1 MAQIDEIKAKIK
13 ALRAETE
20 ANSITPDSLGLIL
33 DDMASLIGSQN
44 SGPIGV
50 ASPYI
55 DITLKIEQGNLVLYP
70 VEYLPTGADASTFE
84 IRLMRHVS
92 TRDRN
97 FDKKGYRKVAGWRIP
112 QNVNNPESRF
122 QFYRWPYTPGAATII
137 SNTPDEIGGQVVED
151 KFPRVI
157 VHYGRYKQEF
167 IFTETP
173 HGKSRE
179 QIVIRQFGLAVFDGR
194 TRISNIARFSLR
206 VVGNEIPNGV
216 DFSFTFEKGEMLK
229 EKI

>member
-33 DDMASLIGSQN
+33 DDMASLIGGQN

-50 ASPYI
+50 TSPYI
-55 DITLKIEQGNLVLYP
+55 DITLKIEDGNLVLYP
-70 VEYLPTGADASTFE
+70 VEYLPAGADASTYE
-84 IRLMRHVS
+84 IRLMRQVS

-112 QNVNNPESRF
+112 QNVNNPKSRF
-122 QFYRWPYTPGAATII
+122 QFYRWPYMPGAATLI
-137 SNTPDEIGGQVVED
+137 SNSPDEIGKQVVED
-151 KFPRVI
+151 NFPNII

-173 HGKSRE
+173 YDDSRE
-179 QIVIRQFGLAVFDGR
+179 QIVVRQFGLAVFDGR

-206 VVGNEIPNGV
+206 VVSNDTADGV
-216 DFSFTFEKGEMLK
+216 DFSFTFEKGKRLK
-229 EKI
+229 VNT

>member
-112 QNVNNPESRF
+112 KNVNNPESRF

-173 HGKSRE
+173 HGASR
-179 QIVIRQFGLAVFDGR
+179 
-194 TRISNIARFSLR
+194 
-206 VVGNEIPNGV
+206 
-216 DFSFTFEKGEMLK
+216 
-229 EKI
+229 

>member
-1 MAQIDEIKAKIK
+1 MAQIDEIKSKIK

-84 IRLMRHVS
+84 IRLMRHIS

-122 QFYRWPYTPGAATII
+122 QFYRWPYT
-137 SNTPDEIGGQVVED
+137 
-151 KFPRVI
+151 R
-157 VHYGRYKQEF
+157 
-167 IFTETP
+167 
-173 HGKSRE
+173 SR
-179 QIVIRQFGLAVFDGR
+179 
-194 TRISNIARFSLR
+194 NH
-206 VVGNEIPNGV
+206 N
-216 DFSFTFEKGEMLK
+216 FEYT
-229 EKI
+229 

>member
-1 MAQIDEIKAKIK
+1 MQKPK
-13 ALRAETE
+13 RT
-20 ANSITPDSLGLIL
+20 
-33 DDMASLIGSQN
+33 ASLIGSQN

-84 IRLMRHVS
+84 IRLMRHIS

-97 FDKKGYRKVAGWRIP
+97 FDKKGYRKVAGWRI
-112 QNVNNPESRF
+112 

-173 HGKSRE
+173 RGASRE
-179 QIVIRQFGLAVFDGR
+179 QIVVRQFGLAVFDGR

-216 DFSFTFEKGEMLK
+216 DFSFTFDKGEDMKKGPKTIPPGLQK
-229 EKI
+229 DFSLWTARRLFSRARTKILIIYKI

>member
-1 MAQIDEIKAKIK
+1 MAKIDEIKAKIK

-50 ASPYI
+50 TSPYI
-55 DITLKIEQGNLVLYP
+55 DITLKIEDGNLVLYP
-70 VEYLPTGADASTFE
+70 VEYLPAGVDASTFE

-97 FDKKGYRKVAGWRIP
+97 VDKKGYRRVAGWRIP
-112 QNVNNPESRF
+112 QNVNNPKSRF
-122 QFYRWPYTPGAATII
+122 QFYRWPYMPGAATLI
-137 SNTPDEIGGQVVED
+137 SNSPDEIGKQVVED
-151 KFPRVI
+151 NFPNII
-157 VHYGRYKQEF
+157 VHYGRYNKEF

-173 HGKSRE
+173 VDASRE
-179 QIVIRQFGLAVFDGR
+179 QIVVRQFGLAVFDGR

-206 VVGNEIPNGV
+206 VVSNDTADGV
-216 DFSFTFEKGEMLK
+216 DFSFTFEKGKRLK
-229 EKI
+229 VNT

>member
-1 MAQIDEIKAKIK
+1 MA
-13 ALRAETE
+13 
-20 ANSITPDSLGLIL
+20 
-33 DDMASLIGSQN
+33 
-44 SGPIGV
+44 
-50 ASPYI
+50 
-55 DITLKIEQGNLVLYP
+55 LY
-70 VEYLPTGADASTFE
+70 ARS
-84 IRLMRHVS
+84 
-92 TRDRN
+92 RN
-97 FDKKGYRKVAGWRIP
+97 H
-112 QNVNNPESRF
+112 
-122 QFYRWPYTPGAATII
+122 
-137 SNTPDEIGGQVVED
+137 TPDEIGGQVVED

-179 QIVIRQFGLAVFDGR
+179 QIVVRQFGLAVCDGR

>member
-55 DITLKIEQGNLVLYP
+55 DITLKIEQGSLVLYP

-84 IRLMRHVS
+84 IRLMRQVS

-112 QNVNNPESRF
+112 QNVNNPDSRF
-122 QFYRWPYTPGAATII
+122 QFYRWPYTPGAPTII
-137 SNTPDEIGGQVVED
+137 PNAPEQIGGQVVED
-151 KFPRVI
+151 NFPSII
-157 VHYGRYKQEF
+157 VHYGRYKKEF
-167 IFTETP
+167 IFTATQDTD
-173 HGKSRE
+173 SRD
-179 QIVIRQFGLAVFDGR
+179 QIVVRQFGLAVFDGR

-206 VVGNEIPNGV
+206 VVSNETANGV
-216 DFSFTFEKGEMLK
+216 GFSFTFEKGKRLK
-229 EKI
+229 ENI

>member
-55 DITLKIEQGNLVLYP
+55 DITLKIEQRNLVLYP
-70 VEYLPTGADASTFE
+70 VEYLPTGVDTSAFE
-84 IRLMRHVS
+84 IRLMRQVS

-112 QNVNNPESRF
+112 QNVNNPDSRF
-122 QFYRWPYTPGAATII
+122 QFYRWSYTPGAPTII
-137 SNTPDEIGGQVVED
+137 PNAPEQIGGQVVED
-151 KFPRVI
+151 NFPNII

-173 HGKSRE
+173 YDTSRE
-179 QIVIRQFGLAVFDGR
+179 QIVVRQFGLAVFDGR

-206 VVGNEIPNGV
+206 VVSNDTADGV
-216 DFSFTFEKGEMLK
+216 DFSFTFEKGKRLK
-229 EKI
+229 VNT